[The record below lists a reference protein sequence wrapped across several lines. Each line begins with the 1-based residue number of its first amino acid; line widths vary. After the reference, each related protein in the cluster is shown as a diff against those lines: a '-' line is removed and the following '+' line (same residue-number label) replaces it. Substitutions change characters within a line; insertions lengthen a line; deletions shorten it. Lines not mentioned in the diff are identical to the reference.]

1 MKYNGIYVRCPL
13 FDPILPWRRR
23 PNYESGI
30 ITSVNEHLKKGE
42 KVVIVGGGN
51 GVTAVVVAEQIGEDG
66 NVIVY
71 EGSADKVERCKQ
83 TARLNGVSDRIEVRH
98 GIVGPS
104 ISVWGEEKGAPHLEP
119 KEIPDCDVLE
129 LDCEG
134 AETDILENIQ
144 IRPRVIIVESHGVF
158 DAPTEE
164 VKRFLE
170 DLSYTVVS
178 EDIAE
183 ISNKETCLENDIYV
197 LTGVREVSR

>member
-1 MKYNGIYVRCPL
+1 MKEQV
-13 FDPILPWRRR
+13 
-23 PNYESGI
+23 
-30 ITSVNEHLKKGE
+30 KKDE
-42 KVVIVGGGN
+42 KVVVVGGGN
-51 GVTAVVVAEQIGEDG
+51 GVTAVMAAEKVGEGGD
-66 NVIVY
+66 VIVY
-71 EGSADKVERCKQ
+71 EGSADKVEMCKQ

-158 DAPTEE
+158 DAPTEV
-164 VKRFLE
+164 VKKLLE
-170 DLSYTVVS
+170 DLSYTIVS

-183 ISNKETCLENDIYV
+183 INNEKTCLENDIYV
-197 LTGVREVSR
+197 LTGVRK